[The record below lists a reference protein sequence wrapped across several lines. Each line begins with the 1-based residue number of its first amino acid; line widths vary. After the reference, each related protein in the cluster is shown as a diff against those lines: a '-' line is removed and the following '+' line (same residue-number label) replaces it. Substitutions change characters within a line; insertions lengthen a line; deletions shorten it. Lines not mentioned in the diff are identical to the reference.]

1 MEVNLHAILAT
12 RMILHLRLWAERDR
26 NAAALGSGSVAI
38 GALDYSTDPST
49 LYGSKS
55 KFLSGIHFK
64 NRTVDSSLQ
73 SSAGYNAHWN

>member
-26 NAAALGSGSVAI
+26 TAAALGSGS
-38 GALDYSTDPST
+38 GALDYSADPST

-55 KFLSGIHFK
+55 KLLSAINFK
-64 NRTVDSSLQ
+64 NRTVDSSFP